1 MFNLQR
7 SAGHVDWVFTW
18 LKLNRWTQHIF
29 EAIEHVC
36 FRFSWRDSV
45 KSGCRILLS
54 WCGCYLWGWVSN
66 GEGGGTNRTFIRLIG
81 VCRTHGL
88 VSLYTYTNNMNRGES
103 ELKESKVNFLF
114 YQKKTCYEGFSNF
127 CFYNFQSWS
136 LTFPLLVPWSWKG
149 RAIPLLPLWAVRPVQ
164 SLSACT
170 RVTFTLPYLK
180 KVKSIKKYSCHLW
193 PHEWQQRVLFH
204 ILSVY
209 FPSKPSRPSLLS
221 TVVICVCRVKWKG
234 GGLGTV
240 ILPVPLLMR
249 ERAGWA

>member
-136 LTFPLLVPWSWKG
+136 LTFRH
-149 RAIPLLPLWAVRPVQ
+149 RASCILGQA
-164 SLSACT
+164 
-170 RVTFTLPYLK
+170 FHYLIFAWPC
-180 KVKSIKKYSCHLW
+180 SIDINNIDNQLDATITAY
-193 PHEWQQRVLFH
+193 
-204 ILSVY
+204 
-209 FPSKPSRPSLLS
+209 
-221 TVVICVCRVKWKG
+221 
-234 GGLGTV
+234 
-240 ILPVPLLMR
+240 
-249 ERAGWA
+249 